1 MKKAIIA
8 MSGGVDSS
16 VAAKLLIDANYN
28 CSGVTMQ
35 LNSAGDKYASLDA
48 KSVADKLNIPFTIL
62 DLRKEFEAEV
72 IERFIEAY
80 ENGDTPNPCI
90 DCNKYIKWNLL
101 FKHMESIGFDYVAT
115 GHYAQVV
122 FNENTG
128 LYELKKGLDETKDQ
142 SYVLYNLTQENLK
155 HTLLP
160 LGSLSKQETRSIAL
174 KNGFV
179 NADKQDSQDICFVP
193 DGDYA
198 SFIEKH
204 TGKSYPTGD
213 FVYKDGMVLG
223 THRGIIRYTVGQ
235 RKGLGLALPAPAYVC
250 RKCMEKNQ
258 VILGE
263 NSDLFTSRLVANEF
277 NWISGTA
284 PTGDIYIKAKTRY
297 KHKEQPAI
305 ARVTSNGE
313 VKIIF
318 EQPQRAITTGQSV
331 VLYDG
336 DSVVGGGKIT
346 LVESNV

>member
-1 MKKAIIA
+1 MKKAIVA

-16 VAAKLLIDANYN
+16 VTAKLLIDGGYT
-28 CSGVTMQ
+28 CLGVTMQ
-35 LNSAGDKYASLDA
+35 LNSAGDKHAFSDA
-48 KSVADKLNIPFTIL
+48 KSVADKLNIPFTLL
-62 DLRKEFEAEV
+62 DFRNEFENEV
-72 IERFIEAY
+72 IRRFIESY
-80 ENGDTPNPCI
+80 EMGDTPNPCI
-90 DCNKYIKWNLL
+90 DCNKHIKWNLL
-101 FKHMESIGFDYVAT
+101 FRYMESKGYDYVAT

-122 FNENTG
+122 FNESTG
-128 LYELKKGLDETKDQ
+128 LYELRKGLDEAKDQ

-174 KNGFV
+174 TNGFI

-198 SFIEKH
+198 AFIESY
-204 TGKSYPTGD
+204 TGKRYPEGD
-213 FVYKDGMVLG
+213 FIYKDGRVLG
-223 THRGIIRYTVGQ
+223 THKGIIRYTVGQ

-250 RKCMEKNQ
+250 RKCTETNS

-263 NSDLFTSRLVANEF
+263 NSDLFTSRLLANEF

-284 PTGDIYIKAKTRY
+284 PKGEIYIKAKTRY

-305 ARVTSNGE
+305 ARVTPSGE
-313 VKIIF
+313 IEVIF
-318 EQPQRAITTGQSV
+318 DSPQRAITTGQSV

-336 DSVVGGGKIT
+336 DNVVGGGKIT
-346 LVESNV
+346 LVESNI

>member
-1 MKKAIIA
+1 MKKAIVA

-16 VAAKLLIDANYN
+16 VTAKLLIDGGYT
-28 CSGVTMQ
+28 CLGVTMQ
-35 LNSAGDKYASLDA
+35 LNSAGDKYASQDA
-48 KSVADKLNIPFTIL
+48 KSVADKLNIPFTLL
-62 DLRKEFEAEV
+62 DLRSEFESEV
-72 IERFIEAY
+72 IRRFIEAY
-80 ENGDTPNPCI
+80 EKGDTPNPCI

-101 FKHMESIGFDYVAT
+101 FRYMEDKGYNYVAT

-122 FNENTG
+122 FNESTG
-128 LYELKKGLDETKDQ
+128 LYELKKGVDEAKDQ

-174 KNGFV
+174 QNDFI
-179 NADKQDSQDICFVP
+179 NANKQDSQDICFVP

-198 SFIEKH
+198 AFIESH
-204 TGKSYPTGD
+204 TGKIYPEGD
-213 FVYKDGMVLG
+213 FVYKDGKVLG
-223 THRGIIRYTVGQ
+223 KHKGIIRYTVGQ

-250 RKCMEKNQ
+250 RKCMETNS
-258 VILGE
+258 VILGDD
-263 NSDLFTSRLVANEF
+263 SDLFTKRLLAGEF

-284 PTGDIYIKAKTRY
+284 PKGEIYIKAKTRY

-305 ARVTSNGE
+305 ARALTSGE
-313 VKIIF
+313 VEIVF
-318 EQPQRAITTGQSV
+318 DYPQRAITTGQSV

>member
-16 VAAKLLIDANYN
+16 VAAKLLIDANYY

-48 KSVADKLNIPFTIL
+48 KSVADKLNIPFTLL

-101 FKHMESIGFDYVAT
+101 FKHMESIGYDYVAT

-122 FNENTG
+122 FNKNTG
-128 LYELKKGLDETKDQ
+128 LYELKKGLDEAKDQ

-174 KNGFV
+174 ENGFV

-204 TGKSYPTGD
+204 TGKSYPVGD
-213 FVYKDGMVLG
+213 FVYKDGKVLG
-223 THRGIIRYTVGQ
+223 THKGIIRYTVGQ

-277 NWISGTA
+277 NWVSGTA
-284 PTGDIYIKAKTRY
+284 PKSEIYIKAKTRY
-297 KHKEQPAI
+297 KHKEQPAV

-313 VKIIF
+313 VEIIF
-318 EQPQRAITTGQSV
+318 DQPQRAITTGQSV